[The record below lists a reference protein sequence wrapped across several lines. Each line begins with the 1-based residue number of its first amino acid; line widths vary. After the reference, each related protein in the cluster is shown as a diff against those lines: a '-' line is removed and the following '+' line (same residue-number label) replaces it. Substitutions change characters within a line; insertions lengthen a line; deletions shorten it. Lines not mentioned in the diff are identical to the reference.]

1 MWRRTVVN
9 TSLGSADLSPH
20 ARMRSHNVRN
30 LAIAMAM
37 SAATAGAQGLTPQ
50 NVEMHG
56 FGSWNSGA
64 TNNENLYLG
73 GMNRG
78 SSRNANAGFTLTGHM
93 DEKLSFTTQVQ
104 FDFTGL
110 TQTSLDYVFA
120 QYDFFDALKLRAGQ
134 VKQPFGLYTE
144 TIDVGVIRPFLS
156 APQSVYGPTANIGEA
171 YRGIGFTGNVRMFS
185 GMSLDYDVYGG
196 GLNREEYEPTLD
208 AYRVMQGR
216 RPWSQVSDGVGTEIT
231 DQLYGGRFMVNLP
244 FDGMRLGAS
253 GYHGNTYELP
263 QPGRGDVQAVIYSFE
278 YAANRIGFR
287 SEALREWESDHDR
300 QNGWYYEGSYRLF
313 GGWQLAGLFDR
324 ASTHLKGKKPGC
336 AAPCSDRPVLGES
349 MLEHK
354 EYAAGL
360 NYYFSPSFAMKAS
373 YHYIEGNRFAQPNR
387 DDLVTQLSAA
397 YAAGATTSP
406 LPKYTNAVLLGAQFS
421 F

>member
-1 MWRRTVVN
+1 MQLR
-9 TSLGSADLSPH
+9 
-20 ARMRSHNVRN
+20 NVLP
-30 LAIAMAM
+30 LAV
-37 SAATAGAQGLTPQ
+37 ATALVASSAGAQGLTPQ
-50 NVEMHG
+50 NVEIHG

-64 TNNENLYLG
+64 TNDDNLYLG
-73 GMNRG
+73 GQNRG
-78 SSRNANAGFTLTGHM
+78 SSLNSVAGLTLTGHI
-93 DEKLSFTTQVQ
+93 DERVTFTTQVK
-104 FDFTGL
+104 FEFNGA
-110 TQTSLDYVFA
+110 TQPALDYVFA
-120 QYDFFDALKLRAGQ
+120 QYQFHDALKLRAGQ

-144 TIDVGVIRPFLS
+144 TIDVGVIRPFIS

-171 YRGIGFTGNVRMFS
+171 YRGLGFTGNVRMFS

-216 RPWSQVSDGVGTEIT
+216 RPFSAVSEGVGTEIT
-231 DQLYGGRFMVNLP
+231 DQLYGGRLMVNLP
-244 FDGMRLGAS
+244 IDGMRVGAS
-253 GYHGNTYELP
+253 GYHGNTNELP
-263 QPGRGDVQAVIYSFE
+263 IPGRGDVQSVIYSFE
-278 YAANRIGFR
+278 YAANRVTLR
-287 SEALREWESDHDR
+287 SEALREWEGDHDR

-349 MLEHK
+349 LLEHK

-373 YHYIEGNRFAQPNR
+373 YHYIEGNRFAQPSR
-387 DDLVTQLSAA
+387 DDLVKQLSAA